1 MTKNQTR
8 FVPLLVSVGVIV
20 GILIG
25 SFFASH
31 FSGRKLSIIN
41 TSTNKINDLF
51 HLIDDEYVDSVS
63 IPDLVEKSMPEIL
76 KQLDPHSTYISA
88 KDVEAS
94 MQDLKG
100 SFSGIGVQFTV
111 YKDTVRV
118 IKVVKG
124 GPSEGVG
131 LRAGDRIVNID
142 GKAYVG
148 DTITADATRNRL
160 KGQKGSQVRL
170 GVLRP
175 GQKQMLS
182 YVVTRGDVPVKSI
195 TAAYKVS
202 ESVGYIRINSFGDN
216 TYSEFLSALAQ
227 LNTQGFRGLILD
239 LRGNLGG
246 YMQPAVQIANE
257 FLPKN
262 RLIVYTQGRKSPRED
277 FRSDGRGS
285 YQNLPLVVLV
295 DETSAS
301 ASEILSGALQDND
314 RAMIVGRRTFGKG
327 LVQVPIEFQDGS
339 MLRLTKA
346 RYYTPSGRCVQK
358 PYKLGDEEDYEADL
372 LLREKH
378 GEYYNPDSIKTSGQ
392 KYKTVHGRFVYGG
405 GGIIPDVFI
414 PADTLN
420 MTSYFREAYLNG
432 LMYQFAYVFT
442 DNRRKQLSS
451 ISGLDDMITFLKRS
465 SLVEDFATYAEKNGV
480 RRRPR
485 MLIQSRT
492 LFERYLISNILADAI
507 DEEAAIMYTNRS
519 DAAVQTAVKLIHDG
533 KAFPVPATAYVQSF
547 MNRTFFHMRTD
558 RNVALVSCFLR
569 TTSFFPLAQWY
580 EPKKMHNGILY
591 VV

>member
-507 DEEAAIMYTNRS
+507 DDEAAIMYTNRS

-533 KAFPVPATAYVQSF
+533 KAFPVPATAYVQSS
-547 MNRTFFHMRTD
+547 MNRTFFHMRAD
-558 RNVALVSCFLR
+558 RNVAFVSCFLR

>member
-405 GGIIPDVFI
+405 GIIPDVFI

-451 ISGLDDMITFLKRS
+451 ISELDDMITFLKRS

-507 DEEAAIMYTNRS
+507 DDEAAIMYTNRS

>member
-20 GILIG
+20 GIFIG

-88 KDVEAS
+88 KDVETS

-100 SFSGIGVQFTV
+100 SFSGIGIQFTV

-451 ISGLDDMITFLKRS
+451 ISGLDDMINFLKRS
-465 SLVEDFATYAEKNGV
+465 SLVEDFATYAEKNGI

-507 DEEAAIMYTNRS
+507 DDEAAIMYTNRS

-533 KAFPVPATAYVQSF
+533 KAFPVPATAYVQSS
-547 MNRTFFHMRTD
+547 MNCTFFHIRTD

>member
-451 ISGLDDMITFLKRS
+451 ISGLDDMINFLKRS
-465 SLVEDFATYAEKNGV
+465 SLVEDFATYAEKNGI

-533 KAFPVPATAYVQSF
+533 KAFPVPATAYVQSS
-547 MNRTFFHMRTD
+547 MNCTFFHMRTD

>member
-277 FRSDGRGS
+277 FRSDGRGC

-442 DNRRKQLSS
+442 DNRREQLSS

-507 DEEAAIMYTNRS
+507 DDEAAIMYTNRS
-519 DAAVQTAVKLIHDG
+519 DAAVQTAVKLIHEG
-533 KAFPVPATAYVQSF
+533 KAFPVPATAYVQAS

>member
-20 GILIG
+20 GIFIG

-100 SFSGIGVQFTV
+100 SFSGIGIQFTV

-405 GGIIPDVFI
+405 GIIPDVFI

-451 ISGLDDMITFLKRS
+451 ISGLDDMINFLKRS

-533 KAFPVPATAYVQSF
+533 KAFPVPATAYVQSS
-547 MNRTFFHMRTD
+547 MNCTFFHIRTD

>member
-1 MTKNQTR
+1 
-8 FVPLLVSVGVIV
+8 
-20 GILIG
+20 
-25 SFFASH
+25 
-31 FSGRKLSIIN
+31 
-41 TSTNKINDLF
+41 
-51 HLIDDEYVDSVS
+51 
-63 IPDLVEKSMPEIL
+63 
-76 KQLDPHSTYISA
+76 
-88 KDVEAS
+88 
-94 MQDLKG
+94 
-100 SFSGIGVQFTV
+100 
-111 YKDTVRV
+111 
-118 IKVVKG
+118 
-124 GPSEGVG
+124 
-131 LRAGDRIVNID
+131 
-142 GKAYVG
+142 
-148 DTITADATRNRL
+148 
-160 KGQKGSQVRL
+160 
-170 GVLRP
+170 
-175 GQKQMLS
+175 
-182 YVVTRGDVPVKSI
+182 
-195 TAAYKVS
+195 
-202 ESVGYIRINSFGDN
+202 
-216 TYSEFLSALAQ
+216 
-227 LNTQGFRGLILD
+227 
-239 LRGNLGG
+239 
-246 YMQPAVQIANE
+246 
-257 FLPKN
+257 
-262 RLIVYTQGRKSPRED
+262 
-277 FRSDGRGS
+277 
-285 YQNLPLVVLV
+285 
-295 DETSAS
+295 
-301 ASEILSGALQDND
+301 
-314 RAMIVGRRTFGKG
+314 MIVGRRTFGKG

-358 PYKLGDEEDYEADL
+358 PYTLGDEEDYEADL

-442 DNRRKQLSS
+442 DNRREQLSS

-507 DEEAAIMYTNRS
+507 DDEAAIMYTNRS

>member
-1 MTKNQTR
+1 MWK
-8 FVPLLVSVGVIV
+8 LVCKT
-20 GILIG
+20 LR
-25 SFFASH
+25 A
-31 FSGRKLSIIN
+31 
-41 TSTNKINDLF
+41 
-51 HLIDDEYVDSVS
+51 
-63 IPDLVEKSMPEIL
+63 
-76 KQLDPHSTYISA
+76 
-88 KDVEAS
+88 
-94 MQDLKG
+94 
-100 SFSGIGVQFTV
+100 
-111 YKDTVRV
+111 
-118 IKVVKG
+118 VKG

-451 ISGLDDMITFLKRS
+451 ISGLDDMINFLKRS
-465 SLVEDFATYAEKNGV
+465 SLVEDFATYAEKNGI

-533 KAFPVPATAYVQSF
+533 KAFPVPATAYVQSS
-547 MNRTFFHMRTD
+547 MNCTFFHIRTD

>member
-507 DEEAAIMYTNRS
+507 DDEAAIMYTNRS

>member
-100 SFSGIGVQFTV
+100 SFSGIGIQFTV

-451 ISGLDDMITFLKRS
+451 ISGLDDMINFLKRS
-465 SLVEDFATYAEKNGV
+465 SLVEDFATYAEKNGI

-533 KAFPVPATAYVQSF
+533 KAFPVPATAYVQSS
-547 MNRTFFHMRTD
+547 MNCTFFHMRTD

>member
-20 GILIG
+20 GIFIG

-100 SFSGIGVQFTV
+100 SFSGIGIQFTV

-451 ISGLDDMITFLKRS
+451 ISGLDDMINFLKRS
-465 SLVEDFATYAEKNGV
+465 SLVEDFATYAEKNGI

-533 KAFPVPATAYVQSF
+533 KAFPVPATAYVQSS
-547 MNRTFFHMRTD
+547 MNCTFFHIRTD

>member
-420 MTSYFREAYLNG
+420 MTSYFRETYLNG

-507 DEEAAIMYTNRS
+507 DDEAAIMYTNRS

-533 KAFPVPATAYVQSF
+533 KAFPVPATAYVQSS

>member
-432 LMYQFAYVFT
+432 LLYQLAYVFT

-507 DEEAAIMYTNRS
+507 DDEAAIMYTNRS

-533 KAFPVPATAYVQSF
+533 KAFPVPATAYVQSS
-547 MNRTFFHMRTD
+547 MNRTFFHMRAD
-558 RNVALVSCFLR
+558 RNVAFVSCFLR

>member
-451 ISGLDDMITFLKRS
+451 ISGLDDMINFLKRS
-465 SLVEDFATYAEKNGV
+465 SLVEDFATYAEKNGI

>member
-88 KDVEAS
+88 KDVETS

-507 DEEAAIMYTNRS
+507 DDEAAIMYTNRS

-533 KAFPVPATAYVQSF
+533 KAFPVPATAYVQSS
-547 MNRTFFHMRTD
+547 MNRTFFHMRAD
-558 RNVALVSCFLR
+558 RNVAFVSCFLR

>member
-8 FVPLLVSVGVIV
+8 FVPLLVSAGVIV

-358 PYKLGDEEDYEADL
+358 PYKLGDEEDYDADL

-392 KYKTVHGRFVYGG
+392 KYKTLHGRFVYGG

-442 DNRRKQLSS
+442 DNRRKQLNN
-451 ISGLDDMITFLKRS
+451 ISGLDNMITFLKKS
-465 SLVEDFATYAEKNGV
+465 SLVEDFATYAEKNGL

-519 DAAVQTAVKLIHDG
+519 DAAVQTAVKLIHEG
-533 KAFPVPATAYVQSF
+533 KAFPVPATAYVQSS

-580 EPKKMHNGILY
+580 EPKKMYNGILY

>member
-405 GGIIPDVFI
+405 GGIIPDVFTS
-414 PADTLN
+414 ADTLN

-451 ISGLDDMITFLKRS
+451 ISGLDDMINFLKRS
-465 SLVEDFATYAEKNGV
+465 SLVEDFATYAEKNGI

-533 KAFPVPATAYVQSF
+533 KAFPVPATAYVQSS
-547 MNRTFFHMRTD
+547 MNCTFFHMRTD

>member
-100 SFSGIGVQFTV
+100 SFSGIGIQFTV

-507 DEEAAIMYTNRS
+507 DDEAAIMYTNRS

>member
-285 YQNLPLVVLV
+285 YQNLPLVILV

-358 PYKLGDEEDYEADL
+358 PYKLGDEEDYDADL

-392 KYKTVHGRFVYGG
+392 KYKTLHGRFVYGG

-442 DNRRKQLSS
+442 DNRRKQLNN
-451 ISGLDDMITFLKRS
+451 ISGLDNMTTFLKKS
-465 SLVEDFATYAEKNGV
+465 SLVEDFATYAEKNGL

-519 DAAVQTAVKLIHDG
+519 DAAVQTAVKLIHEG
-533 KAFPVPATAYVQSF
+533 KAFPVPATTYVQSS

>member
-100 SFSGIGVQFTV
+100 SFSGIGIQFTV

-392 KYKTVHGRFVYGG
+392 KYKTIHGRFVYGG

-451 ISGLDDMITFLKRS
+451 ISGLDDMINFLKRS
-465 SLVEDFATYAEKNGV
+465 SLVEDFATYAEKNGI

-533 KAFPVPATAYVQSF
+533 KAFPVPATAYVQSS
-547 MNRTFFHMRTD
+547 MNCTFFHMRTD

>member
-20 GILIG
+20 GIFIG

-100 SFSGIGVQFTV
+100 SFSGIGIQFTV

-405 GGIIPDVFI
+405 GIIPDVFI

-533 KAFPVPATAYVQSF
+533 KAFPVPATAYVQSS
-547 MNRTFFHMRTD
+547 MNCTFFHIRTD

>member
-1 MTKNQTR
+1 MTKNQLR
-8 FVPLLVSVGVIV
+8 FVPLLVSAGVIV

-31 FSGRKLSIIN
+31 FSGRKLRIIN

-63 IPDLVEKSMPEIL
+63 IPDLVEKSMREIL

-100 SFSGIGVQFTV
+100 SFSGIGVQFTL
-111 YKDTVRV
+111 YKDTIRV

-131 LRAGDRIVNID
+131 LRAGDRIVSVD
-142 GKAYVG
+142 GKLYVG
-148 DTITADATRNRL
+148 DTISNEGTMTRL
-160 KGQKGSQVRL
+160 KGPKGSQVRL
-170 GVLRP
+170 GIVRP
-175 GQKQMLS
+175 GEKKLLS
-182 YVVTRGDVPVKSI
+182 YVVQRGDVPVKSI
-195 TAAYKVS
+195 TAAYKVN
-202 ESVGYIRINSFGDN
+202 ENVGYIRVNSFGDN
-216 TYSEFLSALAQ
+216 TYSEFLAALAQ
-227 LNTQGFRGLILD
+227 LNAQGFRGLILD

-262 RLIVYTQGRKSPRED
+262 RLVVYTQGRKSPREE

-358 PYKLGDEEDYEADL
+358 PYKPGDEKDYEADL

-392 KYKTVHGRFVYGG
+392 RYRTIHGRFVYGG

-432 LMYQFAYVFT
+432 LMFQYAYVFT
-442 DNRRKQLSS
+442 DRNRKTLSS
-451 ISGLDDMITFLKRS
+451 FSKVDEVITFLKKT
-465 SLVEDFATYAEKNGV
+465 SLVEDFAAYAEANGL
-480 RRRPR
+480 RRRTR
-485 MLIQSRT
+485 MLMQSRH
-492 LFERYLISNILADAI
+492 LFQRYLISNILANAVD
-507 DEEAAIMYTNRS
+507 DEAAINYTNRS
-519 DAAVQTAVKLIHDG
+519 DAAVQTAVKLIEKG
-533 KAFPVPATAYVQSF
+533 KAFPMTTTAEVRVLPYYHRYNFGFCYNTALAT
-547 MNRTFFHMRTD
+547 RLLH
-558 RNVALVSCFLR
+558 
-569 TTSFFPLAQWY
+569 TTVFYPLAQWY
-580 EPKKMHNGILY
+580 RPRKPSY
-591 VV
+591 AATYDS

>member
-20 GILIG
+20 GIFIG

-100 SFSGIGVQFTV
+100 SFSGIGIQFTV

-346 RYYTPSGRCVQK
+346 RYYTPSARCVQK

-451 ISGLDDMITFLKRS
+451 ISGLDDMINFLKRS
-465 SLVEDFATYAEKNGV
+465 SLVEDFATYAEKNGI

-533 KAFPVPATAYVQSF
+533 KAFPVPATAYVQSS
-547 MNRTFFHMRTD
+547 MNCTFFHIRTD

>member
-451 ISGLDDMITFLKRS
+451 ISGLDDMITFLRRS
-465 SLVEDFATYAEKNGV
+465 SLVEDFATYAEKNGI

-533 KAFPVPATAYVQSF
+533 KAFPVPATAYVQSS
-547 MNRTFFHMRTD
+547 MNCTFFHMRTD

>member
-420 MTSYFREAYLNG
+420 MTSYFREVYLNG

-451 ISGLDDMITFLKRS
+451 ISELDDMINFLKRS
-465 SLVEDFATYAEKNGV
+465 SLVEDFATYAEKNGI

-533 KAFPVPATAYVQSF
+533 KAFPVPATAYVQSS
-547 MNRTFFHMRTD
+547 MNCTFFHIRTD

>member
-20 GILIG
+20 GIFIG

-100 SFSGIGVQFTV
+100 SFSGIGIQFTV

-182 YVVTRGDVPVKSI
+182 YVVTRGDVPMKSI

-451 ISGLDDMITFLKRS
+451 ISGLDDMINFLKRS
-465 SLVEDFATYAEKNGV
+465 SLVEDFATYAEKNGI

-533 KAFPVPATAYVQSF
+533 KAFPVPATAYVQSS
-547 MNRTFFHMRTD
+547 MNCTFFHIRTD

>member
-63 IPDLVEKSMPEIL
+63 IPDLVERSMPEIL

-451 ISGLDDMITFLKRS
+451 ISGLDDMINFLKRS

-507 DEEAAIMYTNRS
+507 DDEAAIMYTNRS

-547 MNRTFFHMRTD
+547 MNRTFFHMRID

>member
-442 DNRRKQLSS
+442 DNRREQLSS

-507 DEEAAIMYTNRS
+507 DDEAAIMYTNRS

-533 KAFPVPATAYVQSF
+533 KAFPVPATAYVQFS

>member
-1 MTKNQTR
+1 MTKNQKR

-507 DEEAAIMYTNRS
+507 DDEAAIMYTNRS

>member
-63 IPDLVEKSMPEIL
+63 VPDLVEKSMPEIL
-76 KQLDPHSTYISA
+76 KQLDPHSAYISA
-88 KDVEAS
+88 KDVETS

-131 LRAGDRIVNID
+131 LRAGDRIVSID
-142 GKAYVG
+142 SKVYVG
-148 DTITADATRNRL
+148 DTITADKTRNRL

-170 GVLRP
+170 GIVRP

-195 TAAYKVS
+195 TADYKVND
-202 ESVGYIRINSFGDN
+202 SVGYIRINSFGDN

-392 KYKTVHGRFVYGG
+392 KYKTVRGRFVYGG

-442 DNRRKQLSS
+442 DNRRKQLSG
-451 ISGLDDMITFLKRS
+451 ISGLNNMITFLKKS
-465 SLVEDFATYAEKNGV
+465 SLVEDFATYAEKNGL
-480 RRRPR
+480 RRRSR

-519 DAAVQTAVKLIHDG
+519 DAAVQTAVKLIREG
-533 KAFPVPATAYVQSF
+533 KAFPFSATAYAHPSSASV
-547 MNRTFFHMRTD
+547 FFHIGTD
-558 RNVALVSCFLR
+558 RKVALVSRLLH
-569 TTSFFPLAQWY
+569 TTSFYPLAQWY
-580 EPKKMHNGILY
+580 EPKKTHNGKLS
-591 VV
+591 VM